1 MSKLLN
7 TNSKEYK
14 TNIEAYIFDC
24 IDLDYFGLETNPTD
38 KKEILQLISNE
49 IKSMAFYD
57 HNIKRYNGNRYD
69 ILSDHLQGLR
79 SYLNIDFANY
89 EILKVVAKLHNLDKL
104 PDDKED
110 IILDK
115 WWSHISNHIF
125 KLFVKYGVEF

>member
-7 TNSKEYK
+7 TNTKEYK
-14 TNIEAYIFDC
+14 ANIEAYIFDC

-38 KKEILQLISNE
+38 KKEILQLIANE
-49 IKSMAFYD
+49 IKSIAFYD
-57 HNIKRYNGNRYD
+57 NNIRRYNGNKYA
-69 ILSDHLQGLR
+69 ILSDHLQGLY

-89 EILKVVAKLHNLDKL
+89 EILKVGAKLHNLDKL

-115 WWSHISNHIF
+115 WWNHISNHIF